1 MIRKKGLLQVYNDS
15 LTYKEILRKSFIDRI
30 IDLKKYNGI
39 NIKAKN
45 IDDIKID
52 FKNKNLFIIVDGEE
66 IYVKFMTFPKVKKE
80 KLHAI
85 IKGELQYRFK
95 NIDNIMF
102 TYQIIKDN
110 GSSLDVIVFLLNWS
124 KSNLIKKC
132 TERGGKIKG
141 IFPIQFCIL
150 NNYKNRIK
158 DKNYILIFIHENILY
173 LLACTDN
180 KMIANSVIKTFAEN
194 SFIDELKKFQ
204 VKCSISQEHDQFN
217 KIFFLN
223 FPYKT
228 LIKDVEKQYSCI
240 DLGNACCDNNYLV

>member
-1 MIRKKGLLQVYNDS
+1 MRKKVLLEVYNDS
-15 LTYKEILRKSFIDRI
+15 LAYKEIIRKSVIDKI
-30 IDLKKYNGI
+30 ITLKKHNII
-39 NIKAKN
+39 NIKAKD

-66 IYVKFMTFPKVKKE
+66 IYVKLMTFPKVKQENLHEFIKE
-80 KLHAI
+80 
-85 IKGELQYRFK
+85 ELQYRFK

-102 TYQIIKDN
+102 TYQITKDN
-110 GSSLDVIVFLLNWS
+110 GSSLEVIVFCLNWS
-124 KSNLIKKC
+124 KYNLIKKC

-141 IFPIQFCIL
+141 IFPMQFCIL

-173 LLACTDN
+173 LLACSDN
-180 KMIANSVIKTFAEN
+180 KMIANSVMKTFTED

-228 LIKDVEKQYSCI
+228 LIKDAEELYSCI
-240 DLGNACCDNNYLV
+240 DLGNDCCDTNYFV

>member
-1 MIRKKGLLQVYNDS
+1 MMRKKGLLQVDNDS
-15 LTYKEILRKSFIDRI
+15 LTYKETLKKSFIDRI
-30 IDLKKYNGI
+30 IALKKYDEI

-52 FKNKNLFIIVDGEE
+52 FKNRNLFIIVDGEE
-66 IYVKFMTFPKVKKE
+66 IYVKFMTFPKVEKE

-110 GSSLDVIVFLLNWS
+110 GSSLDVIVFCLNWS
-124 KSNLIKKC
+124 KSNLVKKC

-158 DKNYILIFIHENILY
+158 DKNYILIFIHEDILY
-173 LLACTDN
+173 LLACSDN
-180 KMIANSVIKTFAEN
+180 KMIANSVIKTFTEN

-204 VKCSISQEHDQFN
+204 VKCSILQEHDQFN

-223 FPYKT
+223 FPYKA
-228 LIKDVEKQYSCI
+228 LIKDAEELYSCI
-240 DLGNACCDNNYLV
+240 DLGNACCDNNYFI

>member
-1 MIRKKGLLQVYNDS
+1 MRKKGLLQVYNDS
-15 LTYKEILRKSFIDRI
+15 LTYKEILKKSFIDRI
-30 IDLKKYNGI
+30 IALKKYDEI
-39 NIKAKN
+39 NIKAKD
-45 IDDIKID
+45 IDDIRID

-102 TYQIIKDN
+102 TYQIVKDN
-110 GSSLDVIVFLLNWS
+110 GSSLDVIVFCLNWS

-141 IFPIQFCIL
+141 IFPIQFCIF

-173 LLACTDN
+173 LLACVDN
-180 KMIANSVIKTFAEN
+180 KMIANSVIKTFTEN

-228 LIKDVEKQYSCI
+228 LIKDAEGLYSCI
-240 DLGNACCDNNYLV
+240 DLGNDCCDNNYFV